1 MKKSVH
7 YFAAAVILLLLAAVT
22 AYLTSTPYGNA
33 FFSNANGLVLSFLA
47 FFAVDAGWWST
58 RTAEHRAGPSKGQ
71 DTGWTAAF
79 LLCMLYFLWRHWNLY
94 SFWQGWLTAAICVIS
109 LIGLLVRISGR
120 WDADRVQWMTWSVCC
135 AAVTC
140 SILGCLLF
148 WHPMTVDQ
156 VRQLV
161 VTETGD
167 DSFTFRYVE
176 GGATMID
183 HHGAEAPL
191 GYYIFG
197 RKQADGSFGSY
208 GTGRAVVYLGE
219 AQDAYQSPRSNG

>member
-1 MKKSVH
+1 MKKSVRC
-7 YFAAAVILLLLAAVT
+7 FAAAVVLLLLTAVT
-22 AYLTSTPYGNA
+22 AFLTKAPYGNA
-33 FFSNANGLVLSFLA
+33 FFSGADGLVLSFLA
-47 FFAVDAGWWST
+47 FFSIDAGWWAT

-109 LIGLLVRISGR
+109 LIGLLIRLSGR
-120 WDADRVQWMTWSVCC
+120 WDADRVRWVTWSVCC
-135 AAVTC
+135 AAVAC
-140 SILGCLLF
+140 SILGCLIF
-148 WHPMTVDQ
+148 WRPMTVDQ
-156 VRQLV
+156 AKQLV
-161 VTETGD
+161 VTEIGD

-183 HHGAEAPL
+183 HYGAEAPL
-191 GYYIFG
+191 GYYIFS

-208 GTGRAVVYLGE
+208 GTGRAVVYL
-219 AQDAYQSPRSNG
+219 PSNGKG